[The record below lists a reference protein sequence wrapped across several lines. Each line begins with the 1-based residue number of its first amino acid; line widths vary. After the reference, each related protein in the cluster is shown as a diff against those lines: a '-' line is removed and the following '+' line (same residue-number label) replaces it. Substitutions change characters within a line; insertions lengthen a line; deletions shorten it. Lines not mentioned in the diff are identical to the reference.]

1 MHIIIGMALPN
12 RKTPRV
18 EFVPRDSKN
27 INVSTPLPPEM
38 HKARSEYCDAR
49 RNSQAS
55 LIRYLLQRA
64 LGLTQHT
71 EKQRVTQKG
80 V

>member
-18 EFVPRDSKN
+18 EFVPRESKN

-38 HKARSEYCDAR
+38 HKAGSEYFDAR
-49 RNSQAS
+49 RISQAS
-55 LIRYLLQRA
+55 LIRYLLGSK
-64 LGLTQHT
+64 LWD
-71 EKQRVTQKG
+71 
-80 V
+80 